1 MATSTDRVRTEA
13 ALRLRAHVTNTPLA
27 VVEFD
32 PEYRIASFNA
42 RAEAVF
48 GWSADEVVGRPTGEV
63 GWVLEEDWPPVQA
76 LMREISSGARPTTVH
91 AMRNVRKDGSVI
103 HCEWYSSAVYEPGG
117 ALASVLSLVLD
128 VTERVRAEE
137 ARRVSEER
145 LHRAL
150 RLGGMIAWSWDA
162 ATDRLEATEH
172 SEQLFGRARIERG
185 REGFALIYPDDVER
199 HRAITERA
207 RAEGGPYRSEY
218 RVPLENGRVVWLN
231 ERGEFQK
238 DAAGRVQRAVG
249 VTMDVTARKEAERE
263 LREKAAL
270 KDQFEK
276 VALSV
281 PGLICSFRLRP
292 DGTASM
298 PFMATDADAM
308 FGIPSAV
315 LRDDFGAALAHVH
328 PDDAARV
335 NDAVGESAHTMAP
348 FHEEFRYLHPTQG
361 LRWREVWSRPKREP
375 DGSIIWH
382 GFVMDVTERKRA
394 EQALR
399 DADRHKTEF
408 LATLSH
414 ELRNPLAPIRTCIEL
429 LDRLPPEDERAGRAK
444 AIIRRQTD
452 HLTRLVDDLLDVT
465 RISRGKIELR
475 RSRIELF
482 DLVARTCE
490 DHRLLFE
497 ARRVAL
503 SVAGRGPAWVDADPT
518 RIAQVVGNLL
528 QNASK
533 FTREGGTVTV
543 GVATANGRAEIRV
556 RDDGTGIP
564 AELLPRVFEP
574 FVQAKE
580 GLARSQ
586 GGLGLG
592 LALVKGLVELHG
604 GGVRASS
611 EVGRG
616 AEFVVELPLAPPTGA
631 PAPPPPSRASWR
643 PLLILVIE
651 DNVDA
656 AQTVADVLRLEGHTV
671 HVATD
676 GRSGLA
682 KARALGPEVIVCDIG
697 LPDVDG
703 YELARELRADPR
715 LRSTRLVAL
724 SGYAQPEDRRRA
736 EEAGFDAHL
745 GKPARLE
752 ELSEVIAGGATSAPR
767 PAPS

>member
-1 MATSTDRVRTEA
+1 MAASTDRVRTEA

-32 PEYRIASFNA
+32 PEYRITSFNA

-48 GWSADEVVGRPTGEV
+48 GWSADEVVGRPTTEIT
-63 GWVLEEDWPPVQA
+63 WVLEEDWPALRV
-76 LMREISSGARPTTVH
+76 LMREISSGARPTNVRT
-91 AMRNVRKDGSVI
+91 MRNVRKDGSII

-117 ALASVLSLVLD
+117 ELASVLSLVLD

-137 ARRVSEER
+137 GRRVSEER

-150 RLGGMIAWSWDA
+150 RAGGMIAWSWDA
-162 ATDRLEATEH
+162 ATDRLEATEL
-172 SEQLFGRARIERG
+172 SEQMFGRARIERG
-185 REGFALIYPDDVER
+185 REGFALIHPDDVER
-199 HRAITERA
+199 HRAIVERA

-218 RVPLENGRVVWLN
+218 RVPLEDGRVVWLN
-231 ERGEFQK
+231 ERGEFQR

-292 DGTASM
+292 DGTACM

-315 LRDDFGAALAHVH
+315 LRDDFGRALANLHA
-328 PDDAARV
+328 DDAGRV
-335 NDAVGESAHTMAP
+335 NDAVGESARTMLP

-375 DGSIIWH
+375 DGSILWH
-382 GFVMDVTERKRA
+382 GFVMDVTDRKLA

-408 LATLSH
+408 LAVLSH
-414 ELRNPLAPIRTCIEL
+414 ELRNPLAPIHTCIEL
-429 LDRLPPEDERAGRAK
+429 LDRVPPADERAVRAK
-444 AIIRRQTD
+444 AIMRRQTD

-475 RSRIELF
+475 RSRIELG
-482 DLVARTCE
+482 DLVAGTCD

-497 ARRVAL
+497 GRRIAL
-503 SVAGRGPAWVDADPT
+503 SVEGRGPAWVDADPT

-528 QNASK
+528 QNAAK
-533 FTREGGTVTV
+533 FSREGGAVTV
-543 GVATANGRAEIRV
+543 GVATADGRAEIRV
-556 RDDGTGIP
+556 RDDGMGIS
-564 AELLPRVFEP
+564 AELLPHVFEP
-574 FVQAKE
+574 FVQTTE
-580 GLARSQ
+580 GLARSH

-592 LALVKGLVELHG
+592 LALVKGLAELHG
-604 GGVRASS
+604 GAVRATSGGA
-611 EVGRG
+611 GRG
-616 AEFVVELPLAPPTGA
+616 AEFVVELPLAPAPDA
-631 PAPPPPSRASWR
+631 PAPRAESAAPR
-643 PLLILVIE
+643 PLEVLVIE

-656 AQTVADVLRLEGHTV
+656 AQTIADVLRLEGHTV
-671 HVATD
+671 HLATD
-676 GRSGLA
+676 GASGLA
-682 KARALGPEVIVCDIG
+682 KARELVPEVIVCDIG

-703 YELARELRADPR
+703 YALARELRADPR

-724 SGYAQPEDRRRA
+724 SGYAQPEDRKRA

-745 GKPARLE
+745 GKPARIE
-752 ELSEVIAGGATSAPR
+752 DLSEVIAGGATSARR